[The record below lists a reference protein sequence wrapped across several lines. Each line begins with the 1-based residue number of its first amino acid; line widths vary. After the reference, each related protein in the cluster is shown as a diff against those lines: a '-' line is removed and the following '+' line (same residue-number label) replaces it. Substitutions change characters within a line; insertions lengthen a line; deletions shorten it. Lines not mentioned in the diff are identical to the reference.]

1 MPKENKKRTAFAALL
16 ATAAIVLYRLYTK
29 NL

>member
-1 MPKENKKRTAFAALL
+1 MFKKNKRQTAFAAFL